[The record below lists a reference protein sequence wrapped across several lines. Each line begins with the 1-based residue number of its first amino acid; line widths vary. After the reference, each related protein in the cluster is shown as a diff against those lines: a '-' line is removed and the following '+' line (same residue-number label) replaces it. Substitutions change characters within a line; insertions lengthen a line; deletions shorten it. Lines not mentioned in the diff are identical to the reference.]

1 MGRWGL
7 SDENITREDLAK
19 AVRDALQAERADAK
33 PLGLQAWLTSTHKLV
48 TLCVLFGTLIW
59 NASSFVTQARSNAS
73 SKPVVVE
80 VPESIKAELQS
91 CRAQAKYLL
100 QVLRAKP

>member
-1 MGRWGL
+1 MT
-7 SDENITREDLAK
+7 DESITREDLAK
-19 AVRDALQAERADAK
+19 AVRDALQAERADTK

-59 NASSFVTQARSNAS
+59 NASAFVTQAR

-91 CRAQAKYLL
+91 CRAQAAYLL
-100 QVLRAKP
+100 RVLKAKP